1 LIVARASLAQE
12 RIFLDEQIRFSSKTN
27 NAVYAI
33 PLLYRLSSTTN
44 RVSIARLRHAFQAII
59 IRHNILRTA
68 LYLDKNGTIIQHCL
82 NADVIIDD
90 MKAYQ
95 FSVISLPNNS
105 RHTKNIVDELLN
117 QSDLFDLSKGRVI
130 NCHILRQNQS
140 QNSISENYD
149 LLDTDDLLL
158 FSIHHAVFDGA
169 SILTFIHDLLFAYES
184 QCSIPLN
191 ENTLK
196 YIDYSVHERLIDM
209 TSSQQ
214 FWHSQFQG
222 YTWKKSLSLPVDR
235 HHSSNHQRS
244 GLAFTTPISLNNDI
258 SNSFINYATSHHIT
272 LFQLGL
278 ATFYLFL
285 FKLSHAQT
293 DLCIA
298 CLNANRNRTEL
309 QNMIGMFVSTLPFR
323 IQFDSHWSFDQL
335 VEHVR
340 EKCLSILE
348 HSHYPLQHILTDF
361 RLNSSNISFLDT
373 LFDFIT
379 ISSDVDHF
387 SLNGACLEHVSLQ
400 QSFDVAKFD
409 FSMIFMYN
417 STLNNNQLCCSVV
430 CSRDLFDETTVTQ
443 IGRRFQY
450 FCEQLFSTKTNAIQM
465 NESMTSITKLSLI
478 LPEEGDEI
486 EAVKFQRLEN
496 VVNEGM

>member
-1 LIVARASLAQE
+1 LKCFTIKFLGVASFAQE
-12 RIFLDEQIRFSSKTN
+12 RIFLDEHVRFLKEIAIYNELIVLRLVRGSLSADRLLKALRCVLSK
-27 NAVYAI
+27 
-33 PLLYRLSSTTN
+33 
-44 RVSIARLRHAFQAII
+44 HK
-59 IRHNILRTA
+59 ILRTSLIFNNDVGA
-68 LYLDKNGTIIQHCL
+68 LKQH
-82 NADVIIDD
+82 IT
-90 MKAYQ
+90 
-95 FSVISLPNNS
+95 NNHQTFTLAS
-105 RHTKNIVDELLN
+105 EQRFENEHELLN
-117 QSDLFDLSKGRVI
+117 IIYQTTINPTLLDLSSGRVFY
-130 NCHILRQNQS
+130 CQILKQRKMIYEKNDD
-140 QNSISENYD
+140 NLI
-149 LLDTDDLLL
+149 TDSSVLI
-158 FSIHHAVFDGA
+158 FAFHHAIFDRT
-169 SILTFIHDLLFAYES
+169 SSQLFFNDLSNAYDNNMIVSADEQS
-184 QCSIPLN
+184 LQ
-191 ENTLK
+191 

-222 YTWKKSLSLPVDR
+222 YDWKKSLSLPVDR

-244 GLAFTTPISLNNDI
+244 GLAFTTPIILNNDI

-293 DLCIA
+293 DSCIA
-298 CLNANRNRTEL
+298 SLNANRYRTEL
-309 QNMIGMFVSTLPFR
+309 QNMIGMFVSILPFR

-348 HSHYPLQHILTDF
+348 HSRYPLQHILTDF

-387 SLNGACLEHVSLQ
+387 SLNGACLEQVSLQ

-417 STLNNNQLCCSVV
+417 STLNNNQLCCSLVS
-430 CSRDLFDETTVTQ
+430 SRDLFDETTVTQ

-450 FCEQLFSTKTNAIQM
+450 FCEQLFSTETNAIQM
-465 NESMTSITKLSLI
+465 NESMTSISGLSLI
-478 LPEEGDEI
+478 LPEEADEI